1 MKVIRSLA
9 ELKENLNPLPSGVAI
24 GTFDGLHIGHQQVI
38 NALLETCAQKKLRS
52 VVYTFANHPREF
64 TDKDALPNRILTVD
78 EKIDLFDGMGIDVLV
93 MVEFDRDHMEIEAEA
108 FVEEIL
114 LKVLNTK
121 YLAAGYNFHFGR
133 GAQGDTALLT
143 RMGATGGF
151 DVTVIPP
158 FALEGEPVSS
168 SRIRALLKEG
178 DIEAVNRLLGR
189 HHTVSGQVVHGKK
202 RGTVLGFPTA
212 NLAVS
217 HNMTLIRPG
226 VYVTR
231 TWIGKEHFKS
241 VSNVGYNPTFSQAE
255 FTLETFILDYH
266 ADLYHHYITVEF
278 LHRLRDEVRFESREA
293 LMDQI
298 AQDVLDA
305 RSYFREIHHK
315 EPVPRKPHQ

>member
-1 MKVIRSLA
+1 M
-9 ELKENLNPLPSGVAI
+9 PSGVAI

-38 NALLETCAQKKLRS
+38 KALVDTCAEKNLRS
-52 VVYTFANHPREF
+52 VIYTFANHPREF

-78 EKIDLFDGMGIDVLV
+78 EKIDLFDGMGIDLLI
-93 MVEFDRDHMEIEAEA
+93 MVEFDRDHMEIEAET
-108 FVEEIL
+108 FVSEIL

-121 YLAAGYNFHFGR
+121 YLVAGYNFHFGLGAR
-133 GAQGDTALLT
+133 GDSELLS
-143 RMGATGGF
+143 RMGEVNGF
-151 DVTVIPP
+151 EVTVVPP
-158 FALEGEPVSS
+158 FELDTVPVSS
-168 SRIRALLKEG
+168 TRIRELLKDG

-189 HHTVSGQVVHGKK
+189 HHTVSGMVVHGKK

-231 TWIGKEHFKS
+231 TWIGKEHHKS
-241 VSNVGYNPTFSQAE
+241 VSNVGYNPTFSQTE

-278 LHRLRDEVRFESREA
+278 LHRMRDEFKFDSKEA
-293 LMDQI
+293 LMNQI
-298 AQDVLDA
+298 AKDVQDA
-305 RSYFREIHHK
+305 RQYFKQSHK

>member
-1 MKVIRSLA
+1 MKVIRSLT
-9 ELKENLNPLPSGVAI
+9 ELRKNLNPMPSGVAI

-38 NALLETCAQKKLRS
+38 KALVDTCVEKNLRS

-78 EKIDLFDGMGIDVLV
+78 EKIDLFDGMGIDLLI
-93 MVEFDRDHMEIEAEA
+93 MVEFDRDHMEIEAET
-108 FVEEIL
+108 FVSEIL

-121 YLAAGYNFHFGR
+121 YLVAGYNFHFGLGAR
-133 GAQGDTALLT
+133 GDSEQLS
-143 RMGATGGF
+143 RMGEVNGF
-151 DVTVIPP
+151 EVTVVPP
-158 FALEGEPVSS
+158 FELDGVPVSS
-168 SRIRALLKEG
+168 TRIRDLLKDG

-189 HHTVSGQVVHGKK
+189 HHTVSGMVVHGKK
-202 RGTVLGFPTA
+202 RGTILGFPTA

-231 TWIGKEHFKS
+231 TWIGKEHHKS
-241 VSNVGYNPTFSQAE
+241 VSNVGYNPTFSQTE

-278 LHRLRDEVRFESREA
+278 LHRMRDEIKFDSKEA
-293 LMDQI
+293 LMNQI
-298 AQDVLDA
+298 AEDVQDA
-305 RSYFREIHHK
+305 RQFFKQSHK

>member
-1 MKVIRSLA
+1 M
-9 ELKENLNPLPSGVAI
+9 PSGVAI

-38 NALLETCAQKKLRS
+38 KALVNTCVEKNLRS

-78 EKIDLFDGMGIDVLV
+78 EKIDLFDGMGIDLLI
-93 MVEFDRDHMEIEAEA
+93 MVEFDRDHMEIEAET
-108 FVEEIL
+108 FVSEIL

-121 YLAAGYNFHFGR
+121 YLVAGYNFHFGLGAR
-133 GAQGDTALLT
+133 GDSELLS
-143 RMGATGGF
+143 RMGEVNGF
-151 DVTVIPP
+151 EVTVVPP
-158 FALEGEPVSS
+158 FEFDGVPVSS
-168 SRIRALLKEG
+168 TRIRELLKEG

-189 HHTVSGQVVHGKK
+189 HHTVSGIVVHGKK
-202 RGTVLGFPTA
+202 RGTILGFPTA

-231 TWIGKEHFKS
+231 TWIGKEHHKS
-241 VSNVGYNPTFSQAE
+241 VSNVGYNPTFSQTE

-278 LHRLRDEVRFESREA
+278 LHRMRDEIKFDSKEA

-298 AQDVLDA
+298 AKDVQDA
-305 RSYFREIHHK
+305 RQYFKQSHK
-315 EPVPRKPHQ
+315 VPIPRKPHQ

>member
-1 MKVIRSLA
+1 MKVIRTLT
-9 ELKENLNPLPSGVAI
+9 ELKEYLKPMPSGVAI
-24 GTFDGLHIGHQQVI
+24 GTFDGLHVGHQQVI
-38 NALLETCAQKKLRS
+38 KALVDTCAQKTLRS

-64 TDKDALPNRILTVD
+64 TASDALPNRILTVD

-93 MVEFDRDHMEIEAEA
+93 MVEFDRDHMEIEAET
-108 FVEEIL
+108 FVSEIL

-121 YLAAGYNFHFGR
+121 YLAAGYNFHFGL
-133 GAQGDTALLT
+133 GARGDTDLLT
-143 RMGATGGF
+143 RMGAENGF
-151 DVTVIPP
+151 EVAVVPP
-158 FALEGEPVSS
+158 FELDGSPVSS
-168 SRIRALLKEG
+168 SRIRELLKAG

-202 RGTVLGFPTA
+202 RGRVMGFPTA

-217 HNMTLIRPG
+217 HNMTLICPG

-231 TWIGKEHFKS
+231 TWIGKEHYKS
-241 VSNVGYNPTFSQAE
+241 VSNVGYNPTFSQTE

-278 LHRLRDEVRFESREA
+278 LHRLRGEIKFDSRET

-298 AQDVLDA
+298 NLDVEA
-305 RSYFREIHHK
+305 TRQYFRQSHK
-315 EPVPRKPHQ
+315 EPVPRKPHR

>member
-1 MKVIRSLA
+1 MKVIRTLT
-9 ELKENLNPLPSGVAI
+9 ELKENMKPIPSGVAI
-24 GTFDGLHIGHQQVI
+24 GTFDGLHVGHQQVI
-38 NALLETCAQKKLRS
+38 KALLDACAKENLRS

-64 TDKDALPNRILTVD
+64 TDEAAQPDRILTVD
-78 EKIDLFDGMGIDVLV
+78 EKIDLFDSMGIDLLV
-93 MVEFDRDHMEIEAEA
+93 MVEFDRDHMEMEAEL
-108 FVEEIL
+108 FVTEIL
-114 LKVLNTK
+114 VKNLYTK
-121 YLAAGYNFHFGR
+121 YLAAGYNFHFGQ
-133 GAQGDTALLT
+133 GAQGDTGLLA
-143 RMGATGGF
+143 RMGAENGF
-151 DVTVIPP
+151 DVTVVPP
-158 FALEGEPVSS
+158 FEMDGIPVSS
-168 SRIRALLKEG
+168 SRIRDLLKQG
-178 DIEAVNRLLGR
+178 NIEAVNRLLGR

-241 VSNVGYNPTFSQAE
+241 VSNVGYNPTFIQRE

-278 LHRLRDEVRFESREA
+278 LHRLRDEIKFESKEA
-293 LMDQI
+293 LMERI
-298 AQDVLDA
+298 AEDVEDA
-305 RSYFREIHHK
+305 RQYFRQSHK